1 MEKSKKMYVT
11 AEEAAVMLGV
21 STGYAYKIIRGLNEE
36 LKAKG
41 YRTICGKVPTK
52 YFEEK
57 FYGLTV
63 AHVRKGCVSMA
74 ATRDGKMWRCQFYY
88 KDWQGVS
95 HKKNKRGFKTKGEA
109 EQWER
114 DFLQQQQRNLDINF
128 ENFVHIY
135 YEDMEHRLREN
146 TMRTKKFIID
156 LKIIP
161 YFKKKC
167 MNEIKT
173 SDIRAWQNAL

>member
-11 AEEAAVMLGV
+11 AEEAAEMLGV

-63 AHVRKGCVSMA
+63 AMQKGAILCQRRGTERCGVASSI
-74 ATRDGKMWRCQFYY
+74 TRTGR
-88 KDWQGVS
+88 V
-95 HKKNKRGFKTKGEA
+95 
-109 EQWER
+109 
-114 DFLQQQQRNLDINF
+114 
-128 ENFVHIY
+128 
-135 YEDMEHRLREN
+135 
-146 TMRTKKFIID
+146 
-156 LKIIP
+156 
-161 YFKKKC
+161 
-167 MNEIKT
+167 
-173 SDIRAWQNAL
+173 